1 MATAEA
7 ATTAILHRSSAHT
20 GVHGYQYLVGLTAAS
35 LVVCRIS
42 AAEAAMMGM
51 RRGRSAHTVEA
62 MPADCG
68 VAIEW
73 RRGRAAGQGSAPSDG
88 GVTDANGRSAAPSA
102 APTRSPSADPGT
114 SGAQV
119 QDHF

>member
-1 MATAEA
+1 
-7 ATTAILHRSSAHT
+7 
-20 GVHGYQYLVGLTAAS
+20 
-35 LVVCRIS
+35 
-42 AAEAAMMGM
+42 MGM

-88 GVTDANGRSAAPSA
+88 GVVDANGRSAAPSA
-102 APTRSPSADPGT
+102 APTRSPSADPGA
-114 SGAQV
+114 SQV
-119 QDHF
+119 QVHSLIYIIFKILYFIIFYLGVRVSIFRI